1 MEDYR
6 ERIRN
11 VAFFAVLTDDEVQVI
26 AKIARINRYRKNHV
40 ILEEGEKRDTL
51 FIILK
56 GRAKVSLFDD
66 TGKEYIIDV
75 VEEGGFFGELSL
87 FDELT
92 GFVNIVTLEETQLL
106 IIRRQDF
113 VMLLRDSPEFALSI
127 IRTLT
132 MRLKAAN
139 EKLRGLAFLTVEERI
154 LQYLRE
160 VGEKRGLHVKDRII
174 LERGPTQVEIA
185 SYCGCSRETV
195 SRMIKT
201 LIKKGRISVL
211 KRQYTLRPEYGRG

>member
-6 ERIRN
+6 ERIRK
-11 VAFFAVLTDDEVQVI
+11 VAFFSVLTDDEVQVV
-26 AKIARINRYRKNHV
+26 ARIARINRYRKNHV

-56 GRAKVSLFDD
+56 GRVKVSLFDD
-66 TGKEYIIDV
+66 TGKEYIVDV

-92 GFVNIVTLEETQLL
+92 GFVNIVTLEDTQLL
-106 IIRRQDF
+106 LIRRQDF
-113 VMLLRDSPEFALSI
+113 MMLLRDSPEFTMGVLK
-127 IRTLT
+127 TLT
-132 MRLKAAN
+132 IRLKAAN

-160 VGEKRGLHVKDRII
+160 VGEKRGVQVKDRII
-174 LERGPTQVEIA
+174 IERGPTQVDIA

-195 SRMIKT
+195 SRMIKI
-201 LIKKGRISVL
+201 LVKKGKISVL
-211 KRQYTLRPEYGRG
+211 KRQYTLRPEYRS